1 MIKFVLEF
9 VTLLGLWA
17 TILFFGSFVL

>member
-1 MIKFVLEF
+1 MIKFILEF

-17 TILFFGSFVL
+17 TILFFGAFVL